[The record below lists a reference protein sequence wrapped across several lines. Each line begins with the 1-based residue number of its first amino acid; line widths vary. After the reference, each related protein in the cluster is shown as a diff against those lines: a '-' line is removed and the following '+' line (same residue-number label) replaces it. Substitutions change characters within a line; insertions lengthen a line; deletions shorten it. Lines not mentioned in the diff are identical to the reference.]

1 MDWTEFD
8 KIVATLEDPV
18 KHIAAIENDVVMNGK
33 TITTDFVDAL
43 DSFKAGQ
50 YVEFGQKW
58 GKTLYYATED
68 DDKNH
73 FLF

>member
-18 KHIAAIENDVVMNGK
+18 KHIDVIGRDVVMNGK
-33 TITTDFVDAL
+33 TITMDFREAL
-43 DSFKAGQ
+43 EDFRAGH
-50 YVEFGQKW
+50 YVEFGQKF
-58 GKTLYYATED
+58 GNTLYYATED
-68 DDKNH
+68 DKNL